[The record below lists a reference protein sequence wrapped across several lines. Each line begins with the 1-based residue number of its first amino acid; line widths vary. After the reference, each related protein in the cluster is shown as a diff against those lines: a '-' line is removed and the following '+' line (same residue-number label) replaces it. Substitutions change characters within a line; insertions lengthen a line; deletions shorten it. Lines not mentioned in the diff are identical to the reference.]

1 MAEQQV
7 MGPGGDKSSSTTNS
21 TSEKSIFHIE
31 KLNNTNYLSWRFKMR
46 MLLEK
51 EECYDSI
58 EEESVELNGDIL
70 KKDKKALQWIALS
83 IENNQL
89 IHVKKATGGR
99 DAWKKLKEYHQRSS
113 LSNQIRIKKRLHKYE
128 LKKGESMR
136 AHLEKIFQDLDE
148 LAEMDATLE
157 DKSAIHI
164 ILSSLNEDYDALI
177 TALEAWDEDKLTL
190 HAVKMKL
197 IEEFDRRSSASVI
210 NTRKDVLHWSAKKLP
225 NSDKRGA
232 HLYLDDFLGV
242 VSDFQD
248 TVAES
253 SQGQYGVMDTNAVSG
268 VPFQC
273 SSPKEL
279 MNYVE
284 ERTAAFYI
292 SIPEGPIS
300 SGVKSETET
309 FIKNVEKYKY
319 LFDLT
324 E

>member
-1 MAEQQV
+1 M
-7 MGPGGDKSSSTTNS
+7 
-21 TSEKSIFHIE
+21 SI
-31 KLNNTNYLSWRFKMR
+31 
-46 MLLEK
+46 
-51 EECYDSI
+51 
-58 EEESVELNGDIL
+58 LNGTLINSFEGPSTPSMNTPSG
-70 KKDKKALQWIALS
+70 LQLFVDYINVL
-83 IENNQL
+83 EG
-89 IHVKKATGGR
+89 VKTK
-99 DAWKKLKEYHQRSS
+99 
-113 LSNQIRIKKRLHKYE
+113 IK
-128 LKKGESMR
+128 
-136 AHLEKIFQDLDE
+136 
-148 LAEMDATLE
+148 
-157 DKSAIHI
+157 
-164 ILSSLNEDYDALI
+164 N
-177 TALEAWDEDKLTL
+177 
-190 HAVKMKL
+190 
-197 IEEFDRRSSASVI
+197 
-210 NTRKDVLHWSAKKLP
+210 LHWSAKKLP

-232 HLYLDDFLGV
+232 HLYLDDFLDV